1 VNSPLQAKLIRGP
14 VAPHLR
20 DMALPMVWGLLATMS
35 FNAVDTYFV
44 SQIGITFL
52 DNVSNPG
59 MGDRALAAMSYTF
72 PVVLIVT
79 SISIGLGAGASSA
92 IARAIGGGND
102 QAVKRLATDSMTLAT
117 IISVMVSIVGLLT
130 IDWVFVS
137 LLGASPELLPLIH
150 DYMFIWYFSAPLLMI
165 PMISLSSLRALG
177 FAKIQGSLMI
187 VAAILN
193 GVLDPLLIFGWG
205 GFPRLEMQGAAY
217 ATLISRFVTLIVAV
231 YVLQGRMQMLTN
243 PFVSWHKVKKSWL
256 SLSHVGLPSMLSNL
270 VIPISSALVIKLVSG
285 HGDLAVAGFG
295 IAIRIEPISLIVFY
309 ALSGVVGPFFG
320 QNKGANK
327 IDRLFEALSI
337 VAKFC
342 AVFGVVV
349 AIVFWFAGTYIAAL
363 FSQSPEVLSVAVTY
377 LAIVPVSY
385 GLYGLVMSVNAMF
398 NGLGLPFPGLVIS
411 FFRVIA
417 IYLPLALFGNWF
429 WGLTG
434 LFVATAFSNLIVGCI
449 AYVWL
454 KNVLSKEK
462 NLLNKKTIVD

>member
-1 VNSPLQAKLIRGP
+1 MSSPLQAKLTSGP

-35 FNAVDTYFV
+35 FNAADTYFV
-44 SQIGITFL
+44 SQLGNTFL
-52 DNVSNPG
+52 DNVSSPG
-59 MGDRALAAMSYTF
+59 LGDRALAAMSYTF
-72 PVVLIVT
+72 PVVLIIT

-92 IARAIGGGND
+92 IARAMGSGNE
-102 QAVKRLATDSMTLAT
+102 QGVKRLATDSMSLAT
-117 IISVMVSIVGLLT
+117 IISLIVSVVGLLT
-130 IDWVFVS
+130 IDWVFVD

-150 DYMFIWYFSAPLLMI
+150 DYMFIWYFSAPLLMV

-187 VAAILN
+187 VAAFLN
-193 GVLDPLLIFGWG
+193 GVLDPILIFGWFG
-205 GFPRLEMQGAAY
+205 LPRLEMEGAAY

-243 PFVSWHKVKKSWL
+243 PLVEWAKIKKSWQAL
-256 SLSHVGLPSMLSNL
+256 AHVGLPSMLSNL
-270 VIPISSALVIKLVSG
+270 IIPVSSAIVIKLVSG

-295 IAIRIEPISLIVFY
+295 IAVRIEPISLIVFY
-309 ALSGVVGPFFG
+309 ALSGVVGPFCG
-320 QNKGANK
+320 QNKGAGK
-327 IDRLFEALSI
+327 YDRLFEALS
-337 VAKFC
+337 VVTKFC
-342 AVFGVVV
+342 VMFGIVV
-349 AIVFWFAGTYIAAL
+349 AIIFWFANEHIARF

-377 LAIVPVSY
+377 LSIVPISY

-398 NGLGLPFPGLVIS
+398 NGLGLPFPGLMIS

-417 IYLPLALFGNWF
+417 IYLPLALLGNWL

-449 AYVWL
+449 AFIWL
-454 KNVLSKEK
+454 KTTLSKEK
-462 NLLNKKTIVD
+462 RLLV